1 MKELTPD
8 EHCSSHG
15 RIFFCKYWRSSH
27 FVLPIQGPH
36 GQSTE
41 VLKAGQ
47 QPTGA
52 QRYRCQNG
60 GFERRLFLRQYPDR
74 GRLREIPRQRVERAL
89 PGRGMRAVTRVL
101 RIRPTTVSAV
111 LKKVLALQP
120 VNTALNSAVR
130 YEKGQI
136 PSWNTTVCRLSA
148 CAHLQVVD
156 YPTHALGLLRQR
168 RRPLLQSLAL
178 DRAAE
183 TDDALISIYVNRG

>member
-1 MKELTPD
+1 
-8 EHCSSHG
+8 
-15 RIFFCKYWRSSH
+15 
-27 FVLPIQGPH
+27 
-36 GQSTE
+36 
-41 VLKAGQ
+41 
-47 QPTGA
+47 
-52 QRYRCQNG
+52 
-60 GFERRLFLRQYPDR
+60 
-74 GRLREIPRQRVERAL
+74 
-89 PGRGMRAVTRVL
+89 MRAVTRVL
-101 RIRPTTVSAV
+101 RIRPTTLSAV

-183 TDDALISIYVNRG
+183 TDDALISIYINRG